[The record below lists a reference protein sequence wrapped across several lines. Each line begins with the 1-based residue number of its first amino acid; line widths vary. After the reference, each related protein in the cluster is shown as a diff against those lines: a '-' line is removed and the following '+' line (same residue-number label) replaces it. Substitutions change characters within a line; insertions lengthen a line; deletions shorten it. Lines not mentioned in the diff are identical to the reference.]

1 MQTVTIADIEY
12 YVENELGGR
21 IADDYTIVEK
31 SGGYAVRCGS
41 FVSDVIGHANFQ
53 DALHSLKSDVE
64 YNDMYEKM

>member
-31 SGGYAVRCGS
+31 SDGYAVQCGP
-41 FVSDVIGHANFQ
+41 FVSETITHGNFQ
-53 DALHSLKSDVE
+53 DALHTLKSKVE

>member
-31 SGGYAVRCGS
+31 SDGYAVKCGP
-41 FVSDVIGHANFQ
+41 FVSDTITHANFQ
-53 DALHSLKSDVE
+53 DALHSLKSEVE
-64 YNDMYEKM
+64 YNDANSKM